1 MAAVVVTGAAFFR
14 RVAFWKVWHAKA
26 SHVAFSSVTFSAG
39 RARFVFGFP
48 QKSEGP
54 LKHVAF
60 QWAPRLAGQMEDP
73 PVFGAPKNGFLLRSD
88 L

>member
-1 MAAVVVTGAAFFR
+1 MAAVAAFFR